1 MAIYP
6 VIMCGGSGTR
16 LWPASRD
23 DRPKQ
28 FVPLIG
34 DRSTFRG
41 TVDRVADIRG
51 RHPIVVVA
59 GVRHRA
65 AIEHELHALGVESVL
80 ILEPGA
86 RDSCAA
92 MAAAAAW
99 IARRDP
105 EGVAIFLSADH
116 YIPDV
121 GAFSAA
127 ALTAAEDARRGRI
140 VTFGVR
146 PTYPATGFG
155 YIRPQEADGPVKP
168 LAAFIEKPDE
178 ATARDC
184 IDKGYLWNS
193 GMFVTSARH
202 LLSEIAAFAPE
213 VGAHVKAALK
223 EGIDDGARVS
233 LGPSFLNAPKISIDY
248 AVMEKT
254 ATASVLPVDFKW
266 EDVGAWDS
274 VWQVLPKDDD
284 GNVGPAVFAQSANNL
299 VVAPRGVHVDLIGA
313 QNLAVVLDG
322 DALLI
327 CDLSKS
333 QSVKAVGER
342 MKTAPVIRRAPFA
355 TLDEATAW
363 FDNWMQRSCL
373 PLWWSLGADHER
385 GGFREVLDLGEASD
399 PPRRGR
405 VQPRQI
411 FSFATAGELGWRG
424 PWRVAADHGLAWF
437 EGKCV
442 RPDGLCRALVAS
454 DGRVLDDEAR
464 LYDQAFVLLAFASL
478 DLEERALQV
487 LATLE
492 GFRHA
497 AGGWREVGGHPFQS
511 NPHMHLLEAA
521 LAWMERSR
529 EPRWAAM
536 AAEIVDLAQNHFIDH
551 EQGFIREVFDADWN
565 PAASDAGHIVEPGH
579 QFEWAWLLSRYQKLV
594 GDVGLEDVG
603 RKLFAN
609 GLRGLDAR
617 RQVIVDGLS
626 DDLSVHKDSARL
638 WPQTEYLKAALAY
651 GETEH
656 ALRAAFSV
664 FAYLDRQAPGSW
676 ADGLDSH
683 GHLDDEPSPASTLY
697 HLIGAWRQL
706 RASRLPPPAIA

>member
-1 MAIYP
+1 MTIYP

-16 LWPASRD
+16 LWPASRE

-34 DRSTFRG
+34 DQSTFRA
-41 TVDRVADIRG
+41 TVERVAEIRG
-51 RHPIVVVA
+51 EHPVVVVA

-65 AIEHELHALGVESVL
+65 AIEHELQTLGVTSVL
-80 ILEPGA
+80 ILEPAA

-99 IARRDP
+99 IAREDP

-116 YIPDV
+116 YIPDIA
-121 GAFSAA
+121 AFSTAAMTAA
-127 ALTAAEDARRGRI
+127 AEARRGRI
-140 VTFGVR
+140 VTFGVK
-146 PTYPATGFG
+146 PDYPATGFG
-155 YIRPQEADGPVKP
+155 YIRPHAADGPVKP
-168 LAAFIEKPDE
+168 LAAFVEKPDE
-178 ATARDC
+178 ATARDY
-184 IDKGYLWNS
+184 IAKGYLWNS

-202 LLSEIAAFAPE
+202 LLAEISTFAPE
-213 VGAHVKAALK
+213 VAAHVKSALR
-223 EGIDDGARVS
+223 EGVADGARVS
-233 LGPSFLNAPKISIDY
+233 LGPSFLQAPKISIDY

-254 ATASVLPVDFKW
+254 ASASVLPVDFKW
-266 EDVGAWDS
+266 EDVGAWDA
-274 VWQVLPKDDD
+274 VWKVLPKDKD
-284 GNVGPAVFAQSANNL
+284 GNVGPGVFVDSADNL
-299 VVAPRGVHVDLIGA
+299 VHAPRGVHVDLIGA

-333 QSVKAVGER
+333 QAVKTVGER
-342 MKTAPVIRRAPFA
+342 MKAAPVVRRAPFA
-355 TLDEATAW
+355 TLKEARTW

-373 PLWWSLGADHER
+373 PLWWSLGADHDR
-385 GGFREVLDLGEASD
+385 GGFREVLDLGGASD

-411 FSFATAGELGWRG
+411 FSFATAGALGWRG
-424 PWRVAADHGLAWF
+424 PWRDAANHGLAWF
-437 EGKCV
+437 DQACV

-464 LYDQAFVLLAFASL
+464 LYDQAFVMLAFASL
-478 DLEERALQV
+478 GLEDRALQV
-487 LATLE
+487 LDRLE
-492 GFRHA
+492 GFRHP
-497 AGGWREVGGHPFQS
+497 AGGWREVGGQPFQS

-521 LAWMERSR
+521 LAWMERSD
-529 EPRWAAM
+529 EPRWARM
-536 AAEIVDLAQNHFIDH
+536 AGEIIGLAQSRFIDH
-551 EQGFIREVFDADWN
+551 DHGFIREFFNHEWSPVAG
-565 PAASDAGHIVEPGH
+565 DAGHIVEPGH

-594 GDVGLEDVG
+594 GDLGLESVG

-609 GLRGLDAR
+609 GLRGLDTR
-617 RQVIVDGLS
+617 RQVIVDELS
-626 DDLSVHKDSARL
+626 DDLSVNKDSARL

-664 FAYLDRQAPGSW
+664 FAYLDRLTPGSW
-676 ADGLDSH
+676 ADRLDSY

-697 HLIGAWRQL
+697 HLIGAWQQL
-706 RASRLPPPAIA
+706 RA